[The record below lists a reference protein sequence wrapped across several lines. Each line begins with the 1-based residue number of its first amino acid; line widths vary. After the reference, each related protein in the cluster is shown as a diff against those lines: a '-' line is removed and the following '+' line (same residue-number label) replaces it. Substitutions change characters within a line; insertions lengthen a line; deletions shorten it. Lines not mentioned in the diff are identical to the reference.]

1 MPPKAIL
8 FDLDGTLT
16 DNRVGITGG
25 CMAAQK
31 AMGLPV
37 SAREELYCFIG
48 PPLVEAF
55 MEKWDLTRAQAL
67 EALAHYRAYY
77 EKQGIFENVPYAGIH
92 SLLTRLKEAGARLYV
107 ATSKSEPSSLKILE
121 RFELL
126 PYFDGVAGS
135 LLNETRTKKSE
146 VLQYALEHFALS
158 KTSSV
163 MVGDRSHDVEG
174 AAAVGLPCVG
184 VLYGFG
190 SRQELEQAGAA
201 AIAEDIPALEGLL
214 LRWLQT

>member
-67 EALAHYRAYY
+67 EALATTGPITKSRAFLKMY
-77 EKQGIFENVPYAGIH
+77 
-92 SLLTRLKEAGARLYV
+92 LTPV
-107 ATSKSEPSSLKILE
+107 
-121 RFELL
+121 F
-126 PYFDGVAGS
+126 
-135 LLNETRTKKSE
+135 
-146 VLQYALEHFALS
+146 
-158 KTSSV
+158 
-163 MVGDRSHDVEG
+163 
-174 AAAVGLPCVG
+174 
-184 VLYGFG
+184 
-190 SRQELEQAGAA
+190 
-201 AIAEDIPALEGLL
+201 IPF
-214 LRWLQT
+214 

>member
-1 MPPKAIL
+1 M
-8 FDLDGTLT
+8 
-16 DNRVGITGG
+16 
-25 CMAAQK
+25 
-31 AMGLPV
+31 
-37 SAREELYCFIG
+37 
-48 PPLVEAF
+48 
-55 MEKWDLTRAQAL
+55 
-67 EALAHYRAYY
+67 
-77 EKQGIFENVPYAGIH
+77 
-92 SLLTRLKEAGARLYV
+92 KEAGARLYV
-107 ATSKSEPSSLKILE
+107 ATSKPEPSSLKILE

-158 KTSSV
+158 KTSSL

-201 AIAEDIPALEGLL
+201 AIAEDVPALEGLL
-214 LRWLQT
+214 LRWLQI